1 MGGLFWGRNR
11 QQVHLDN
18 DDDDHADDDDDVLM
32 FELQYVSY
40 VALHKMIK
48 NCEWTGTWK

>member
-1 MGGLFWGRNR
+1 
-11 QQVHLDN
+11 
-18 DDDDHADDDDDVLM
+18 M

-48 NCEWTGTWK
+48 NCEWTGTWKWTVVISPVP